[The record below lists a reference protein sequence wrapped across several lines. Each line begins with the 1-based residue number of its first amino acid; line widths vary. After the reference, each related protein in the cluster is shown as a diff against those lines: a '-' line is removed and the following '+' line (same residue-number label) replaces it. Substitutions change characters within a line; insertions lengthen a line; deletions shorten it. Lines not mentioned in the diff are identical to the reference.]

1 MQYFFK
7 FILATASKM
16 LVLWFVLM
24 QKWYNEQQYSKWF
37 FEFRRI
43 SRYWPEFTAM
53 DKSLA
58 LVIVVSSKQVSNWV
72 ESVTEIAFPSEEVN
86 LGWNDERAAAPF

>member
-1 MQYFFK
+1 
-7 FILATASKM
+7 
-16 LVLWFVLM
+16 
-24 QKWYNEQQYSKWF
+24 
-37 FEFRRI
+37 
-43 SRYWPEFTAM
+43 M